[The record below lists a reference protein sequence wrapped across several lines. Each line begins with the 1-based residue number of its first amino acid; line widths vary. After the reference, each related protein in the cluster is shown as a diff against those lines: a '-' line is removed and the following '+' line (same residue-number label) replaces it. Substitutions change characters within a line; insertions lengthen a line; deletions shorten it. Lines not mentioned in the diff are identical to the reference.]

1 MRKEKHNGLVIE
13 IYDSIEERPAYRHM
27 NFNKN
32 LMIEAGVGSDL
43 NAYYAKQA
51 NIIAHIEKG
60 NKLEA
65 RQEMENLRQ
74 NLAFIMQSVSPKMI
88 AFCYIIHSINGKK
101 VGFMTDDKAQ
111 ELIDNVLNK
120 VKVGFIDRILAAVK
134 KKTNLSSLI
143 TSQS

>member
-32 LMIEAGVGSDL
+32 IMIEAGVGSDL

-51 NIIAHIEKG
+51 NIIANIEKG
-60 NKLEA
+60 NKVEA

-74 NLAFIMQSVSPKMI
+74 NLAFIMQ
-88 AFCYIIHSINGKK
+88 
-101 VGFMTDDKAQ
+101 
-111 ELIDNVLNK
+111 NV
-120 VKVGFIDRILAAVK
+120 
-134 KKTNLSSLI
+134 
-143 TSQS
+143 